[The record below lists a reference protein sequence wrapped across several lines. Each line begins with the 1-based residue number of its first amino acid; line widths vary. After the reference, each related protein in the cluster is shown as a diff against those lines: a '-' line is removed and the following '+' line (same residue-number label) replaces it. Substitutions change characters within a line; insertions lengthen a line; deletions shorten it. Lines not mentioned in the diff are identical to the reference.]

1 MPLSAEQILAGKPTD
16 IYRMYVPKVQFVQ
29 CQSNFFQQTATQVKA
44 LAGYPQLL
52 KTAVNPDLPFRNIW
66 GYVMSDLSQTV
77 TLNDC
82 DLVATLDGLEQ
93 YRQKLWRVSTVSAT
107 YDANCNFSGGFTT
120 LAANQSVQNE
130 VLFVQLALGE
140 FFFHPIRLNITA
152 DTFYIEV
159 KTLTDTGAA
168 KYDGQL
174 FVRSQVGI

>member
-1 MPLSAEQILAGKPTD
+1 MTTAAQVLAGKPTD
-16 IYRMYVPKVQFVQ
+16 IFRMYVPRVEFVQ
-29 CQSNFFQQTATQVKA
+29 SNQNFFQQSAAQVKA
-44 LAGYPQLL
+44 LANYPRLL
-52 KTAVNPDLPFRNIW
+52 SVTVNSDLPFRNIW

-77 TLNDC
+77 ILNEC

-93 YRQKLWRVSTVSAT
+93 YRQKLWRVGTT
-107 YDANCNFSGGFTT
+107 NFNTNQIFFGGFST
-120 LAANQSVQNE
+120 LAANQSVGNE

-159 KTLTDTGAA
+159 KNLTDTGVA